1 MWCGLWPASGL
12 VLSGFLCT
20 RCSEGVTA
28 PSFLSDLWAG
38 LGSAGL
44 VVLLTAAGGLCS
56 LCVLLPWYSEPRVG
70 KEVLP
75 VRQRKG
81 THFAMA
87 SCNVQP
93 LGMSFYYQDL
103 NLNYH
108 QDGDNMMSNT
118 KTA

>member
-1 MWCGLWPASGL
+1 MGLWPASGL

-20 RCSEGVTA
+20 RCSEGMTA

-44 VVLLTAAGGLCS
+44 VEFFLQLLEA
-56 LCVLLPWYSEPRVG
+56 CVASVFLPWYSEPRV
-70 KEVLP
+70 EVVSP
-75 VRQRKG
+75 VRQGKG
-81 THFAMA
+81 TYFVMA

-93 LGMSFYYQDL
+93 LGMPFYYQDL
-103 NLNYH
+103 KLNYH
-108 QDGDNMMSNT
+108 QDGDDMMSNT